1 MLLRCVG
8 CARREET
15 AQSAGG
21 LQKYIGSLL
30 QVRDFGTNYSRTAR
44 LTLRY
49 GFRRLDR
56 LLTRDPV
63 VALVGL
69 GTKGFP
75 LLIDCLEDGRLTIIE
90 FDGNTINEAMKV
102 PVGYVCLDILM
113 GTTRG
118 RPTSDP
124 DRADD
129 GLGAC
134 MNDGYYFRPD
144 DYYHCVEPAHSCD
157 VGPWVRVV
165 QRNWQQ
171 RFLRRRLHLHNP
183 YDDLKVDVHKDL
195 RILRN

>member
-1 MLLRCVG
+1 MVSV
-8 CARREET
+8 E
-15 AQSAGG
+15 
-21 LQKYIGSLL
+21 GS
-30 QVRDFGTNYSRTAR
+30 TPY
-44 LTLRY
+44 
-49 GFRRLDR
+49 DR
-56 LLTRDPV
+56 PPDPV
-63 VALVGL
+63 VALVRL

-90 FDGNTINEAMKV
+90 FDGNTITEAMKV

-124 DRADD
+124 DCADD

-157 VGPWVRVV
+157 VRPSFNGTGSNGFFRDGCTFTIPMT
-165 QRNWQQ
+165 
-171 RFLRRRLHLHNP
+171 
-183 YDDLKVDVHKDL
+183 
-195 RILRN
+195 I